1 MDTKL
6 QYPNLIQNAIK
17 IRFRIKLI
25 IFVSIKTLST
35 LKLTPMILFKD
46 ALIYD
51 GTGAEAFKGDILV
64 DNDRILKVS
73 EDIQPEEGWE
83 IVDLNG
89 LSVAPGFI
97 DAHSHNDWFAIKNEP
112 QKYFEPF
119 IRQGITSFVAGNC
132 GLSAVGFEAD
142 SQHVDKVG
150 GGLFSYRDTTGI
162 YPTVSEFFSAIDR
175 NTPCNIAVLAG
186 HCSARA
192 SVAGYENRPLTDAER
207 TKMLGIMEN
216 ALKEGACG
224 LSLGLMY
231 EPGIYAG
238 IDELKEV
245 ARLCE
250 KYDRPMTVHPR
261 ACSAVSMTYPLLG
274 RPHLLRALDELVEIA
289 SGTKMKLHYSHAI
302 FVGRRSFRC
311 KDELL
316 AILHGLK
323 DKGVDMG
330 FDIYSELL
338 GVSVITVV
346 LPAWYQALSPS
357 QKRHWFNKL
366 KLGILIKATIIL
378 LGFGW
383 DDIQIAYI
391 GPGYEKY
398 EGKSVSQIAKEM
410 GKSCLDAY
418 LDLCEMS
425 DFKGRVNMG
434 PYSTPEIVSELSKDE
449 NCLYMTD
456 AWVEDHGIQNPA
468 IYDCFPK
475 FLKFSLCGTGDTMPN
490 TIKKM
495 TGAVAERFSIKERGY
510 IKPGYFADLTVFDEQ
525 KLREGQPDQ
534 EKSFGIEKVYINGI
548 NVLDGDTL
556 DSEAIKHSG
565 RAMRS

>member
-1 MDTKL
+1 MKL
-6 QYPNLIQNAIK
+6 
-17 IRFRIKLI
+17 
-25 IFVSIKTLST
+25 
-35 LKLTPMILFKD
+35 LKG

-51 GTGAEAFKGDILV
+51 GTGSEPFRGDILIE
-64 DNDRILKVS
+64 NDKITKVEES
-73 EDIQPEEGWE
+73 INPEDGWE
-83 IVDLNG
+83 VIELDG
-89 LSVAPGFI
+89 LSVSSGFI
-97 DAHSHNDWFAIKNEP
+97 DAHSHNDWFAVKKEP

-119 IRQGITSFVAGNC
+119 IRQGITSFVTGNC
-132 GLSAVGFEAD
+132 GLSAVGFESD
-142 SQHVDKVG
+142 TQYVDKVG
-150 GGLFSYRDTTGI
+150 GGLFSFQNTTGV
-162 YPTVSEFFSAIDR
+162 YPSVSEFFTAIDG

-186 HCSARA
+186 HCTARA
-192 SVAGYENRPLTDAER
+192 SVAGYENRSLNDDER
-207 TKMLGIMEN
+207 KRMLDIMET

-289 SGTKMKLHYSHAI
+289 EGTRMKLHYSHAI
-302 FVGRRSFRC
+302 FVGRRTFRC
-311 KDELL
+311 KDELVS
-316 AILHGLK
+316 ILNNLQK
-323 DKGVDMG
+323 KGVDIG

-346 LPAWYQALSPS
+346 LPAWYQSLSRKE
-357 QKRHWFNKL
+357 KRHWFNKL
-366 KLGILIKATIIL
+366 KLGILIDASIAL

-398 EGKSVSQIAKEM
+398 EGKTVSQIAKEM

-418 LDLCEMS
+418 LDLCEIS

-434 PYSTPEIVSELSKDE
+434 PYSTPEIVSELSKDDR
-449 NCLYMTD
+449 CLYMTD
-456 AWVEDHGIQNPA
+456 AWVEDYGVQNPA

-475 FLKFSLCGTGDTMPN
+475 FLKFSLEGTGDTMPA
-490 TIKKM
+490 TIRKM
-495 TGAVAERFSIKERGY
+495 TGGVADRFSIKERGY
-510 IKPGYFADLTVFDEQ
+510 IKPGYYADITVFNEE
-525 KLREGQPDQ
+525 KLRNGQPDQ
-534 EKSFGIEKVYINGI
+534 EKSFGIEKVFINGVK
-548 NVLDGDTL
+548 VLDDEML
-556 DSEAIKHSG
+556 DAEAIKHSG

>member
-1 MDTKL
+1 MK
-6 QYPNLIQNAIK
+6 
-17 IRFRIKLI
+17 
-25 IFVSIKTLST
+25 
-35 LKLTPMILFKD
+35 LFKN

-51 GTGAEAFKGDILV
+51 GTGIEAFKGDILV
-64 DNDRILKVS
+64 ENDKIVQVK
-73 EDIQPEEGWE
+73 DGIQAEEGWE
-83 IVDLNG
+83 VIDLEG
-89 LSVAPGFI
+89 LSVSPGFI
-97 DAHSHNDWFAIKNEP
+97 DAHSHNDWFAIKNNP

-119 IRQGITSFVAGNC
+119 IRQGITSFVTGNC
-132 GLSAVGFEAD
+132 GLSAIGFESE
-142 SQHVDKVG
+142 SQHVDKIG
-150 GGLFSYRDTTGI
+150 GGLFSYADTTGK

-186 HCSARA
+186 HCTARS
-192 SVAGYENRPLTDAER
+192 SVAGYENRPLSESER
-207 TKMLGIMEN
+207 KKMLGIMEN

-238 IDELKEV
+238 IDELKDV
-245 ARLCE
+245 AKLCE

-289 SGTKMKLHYSHAI
+289 SGSKMKLHYSHAI

-316 AILHGLK
+316 DILHRLK
-323 DKGVDMG
+323 DNGVDMG

-346 LPAWYQALSPS
+346 LPAWYQALSPT

-366 KLGILIKATIIL
+366 KLSILIRATIIL

-391 GPGYEKY
+391 GPGYERY
-398 EGKSVSQIAKEM
+398 EGKSVAQIAKEM

-425 DFKGRVNMG
+425 DFKGRINMG
-434 PYSTPEIVSELSKDE
+434 PYSTPEIVSELSKDDS
-449 NCLYMTD
+449 CLYMTD
-456 AWVEDHGIQNPA
+456 AWVEDYGIQNPA
-468 IYDCFPK
+468 IYACFPK

-490 TIKKM
+490 TIRKM
-495 TGAVAERFSIKERGY
+495 TGAVAERFSIKDRGQ
-510 IKPGYFADLTVFDEQ
+510 IKPGFYADLTVFDEE
-525 KLREGQPDQ
+525 KLRNGQTDQ
-534 EKSFGIEKVYINGI
+534 QQSFGIEKVYVNGI
-548 NVLDGDTL
+548 KVLDGDIL
-556 DSEAIKHSG
+556 DADAIKHSG
-565 RAMRS
+565 MAMRA

>member
-1 MDTKL
+1 MCSETE
-6 QYPNLIQNAIK
+6 
-17 IRFRIKLI
+17 F
-25 IFVSIKTLST
+25 KTM
-35 LKLTPMILFKD
+35 KLFKN

-51 GTGAEAFKGDILV
+51 GTGSKAFKGDILV
-64 DNDRILKVS
+64 ENDRISKVENFIQA
-73 EDIQPEEGWE
+73 EDGWE
-83 IVDLNG
+83 VIDLDG
-89 LSVAPGFI
+89 LSISSGFI

-132 GLSAVGFEAD
+132 GLSAVGFEST

-150 GGLFSYRDTTGI
+150 GGLFSYTDTTGI
-162 YPTVSEFFSAIDR
+162 YPSVSEFFEAVDR
-175 NTPCNIAVLAG
+175 NSPCNIAVLAG
-186 HCSARA
+186 HCTARA
-192 SVAGYENRPLTDAER
+192 SVAGNENRPLTESER
-207 TKMLGIMEN
+207 KRMLDIMEN
-216 ALKEGACG
+216 AMKEGACG

-238 IDELKEV
+238 IDELKDV

-289 SGTKMKLHYSHAI
+289 SGTEMKLHYSHAI

-311 KDELL
+311 KDELM
-316 AILHGLK
+316 AILHELR
-323 DKGVDMG
+323 DKGIDIG

-346 LPAWYQALSPS
+346 LPAWYQALSPAK
-357 QKRHWFNKL
+357 KRHWFNKL
-366 KLGILIKATIIL
+366 KLSILIRATILL

-391 GPGYEKY
+391 GPGYGRY
-398 EGKSVSQIAKEM
+398 EGKSVAQIAGEM

-425 DFKGRVNMG
+425 DFKGRINMG

-449 NCLYMTD
+449 RCLYMTD
-456 AWVEDHGIQNPA
+456 AWVEDYGIQNPA

-475 FLKFSLCGTGDTMPN
+475 FLKFSLCGSGDTMPN
-490 TIKKM
+490 TIRKM
-495 TGAVAERFSIKERGY
+495 TGAVADRFSIKERGL
-510 IKPGYFADLTVFDEQ
+510 IKPEFYADLTIFDED
-525 KLREGQPDQ
+525 KLCNGKPGEQH
-534 EKSFGIEKVYINGI
+534 SFGIEKVYINGI
-548 NVLDGDTL
+548 KVLDGNTL
-556 DSEAIKHSG
+556 DTEAIKSSG
-565 RAMRS
+565 RAMRI

>member
-1 MDTKL
+1 MK
-6 QYPNLIQNAIK
+6 
-17 IRFRIKLI
+17 
-25 IFVSIKTLST
+25 
-35 LKLTPMILFKD
+35 LFKCG
-46 ALIYD
+46 LIYD
-51 GTGAEAFKGDILV
+51 GTGSAPFYGDILV
-64 DNDRILKVS
+64 ENDKILKVAES
-73 EDIQPEEGWE
+73 IQPEEGWE
-83 IVDLNG
+83 VIDLTG
-89 LSVAPGFI
+89 LSVSSGFI
-97 DAHSHNDWFAIKNEP
+97 DAHSHNDWFAIKKQP

-119 IRQGITSFVAGNC
+119 IRQGITSFITGNC
-132 GLSAVGFEAD
+132 GLSAVGFDAD
-142 SQHVDKVG
+142 TQHTDKVG
-150 GGLFSYRDTTGI
+150 GGLFSFQETTGA
-162 YPTVSEFFSAIDR
+162 YPSVSEFFSAIDR

-186 HCSARA
+186 HCTARA
-192 SVAGYENRPLTDAER
+192 SVSGYENRALTVQER
-207 TKMLGIMEN
+207 SQMLDIMEK
-216 ALKEGACG
+216 ALQEGACG

-231 EPGIYAG
+231 EPGIYAD
-238 IDELKEV
+238 IEELKDV

-289 SGTKMKLHYSHAI
+289 RGTNMKLHYSHAI

-311 KDELL
+311 KDELMK
-316 AILHGLK
+316 ILHDLK
-323 DKGVDMG
+323 AQGVDMG

-346 LPAWYQALSPS
+346 LPAWYQALTPA

-366 KLGILIKATIIL
+366 KLRILIDATIVL

-391 GPGYEKY
+391 GPGYEQY
-398 EGKSVSQIAKEM
+398 EGKSVAQIAKEM

-449 NCLYMTD
+449 SCLYMTD
-456 AWVEDHGIQNPA
+456 AWVEDHGVQNPA

-490 TIKKM
+490 TIRKM
-495 TGAVAERFSIKERGY
+495 TGAVADRFSIKHRGY
-510 IKPGYFADLTVFDEQ
+510 IKSGYFADLTVFDETR
-525 KLREGQPDQ
+525 LRYGKPDQ
-534 EKSFGIEKVYINGI
+534 ETAFGIEKVYINGI
-548 NVLDGDTL
+548 SVLDGTNLDT
-556 DSEAIKHSG
+556 EAIKHSG
-565 RAMRS
+565 RALRK

>member
-1 MDTKL
+1 
-6 QYPNLIQNAIK
+6 
-17 IRFRIKLI
+17 
-25 IFVSIKTLST
+25 
-35 LKLTPMILFKD
+35 MILFKN

-51 GTGAEAFKGDILV
+51 GTGAEPFKGDILI
-64 DNDRILKVS
+64 DNDRIVKVEEHIQE
-73 EDIQPEEGWE
+73 EDGWE
-83 IVDLNG
+83 VADLQG
-89 LSVAPGFI
+89 MSVSSGFI
-97 DAHSHNDWFAIKNEP
+97 DAHSHNDWFAIKKEP

-119 IRQGITSFVAGNC
+119 IRQGITSFVTGNC
-132 GLSAVGFEAD
+132 GLSAVGFEED
-142 SQHVDKVG
+142 TQNIDKIG
-150 GGLFSYRDTTGI
+150 GGLFSFKETTGA
-162 YPTVSEFFSAIDR
+162 YSSVSEFFSAIDG

-192 SVAGYENRPLTDAER
+192 SVAGYENRALTDEER
-207 TKMLGIMEN
+207 KRMLDIMEN
-216 ALKEGACG
+216 ALKDGACG

-238 IDELKEV
+238 IDELKGV

-311 KDELL
+311 KDELMS
-316 AILHGLK
+316 ILHDLR
-323 DKGVDMG
+323 DKGVDIG

-346 LPAWYQALSPS
+346 LPAWYQALSPT

-366 KLGILIKATIIL
+366 KLRILIDATIIL

-391 GPGYEKY
+391 GPGHEKY
-398 EGKSVSQIAKEM
+398 EGKSVAQIAKEM

-449 NCLYMTD
+449 RCLYMTD
-456 AWVEDHGIQNPA
+456 AWVEDHGVQNPA

-490 TIKKM
+490 TIRKM
-495 TGAVAERFSIKERGY
+495 TGAVADRFSIKGRGY
-510 IKPGYFADLTVFDEQ
+510 IKPGFYADLTVFNE
-525 KLREGQPDQ
+525 KALRDGQPDQ
-534 EKSFGIEKVYINGI
+534 GRPFGIEKVYINGI
-548 NVLDGDTL
+548 KVLDGGML
-556 DSEAIKHSG
+556 NAGAIKHSG
-565 RAMRS
+565 RAMKSIQ

>member
-1 MDTKL
+1 MK
-6 QYPNLIQNAIK
+6 
-17 IRFRIKLI
+17 
-25 IFVSIKTLST
+25 
-35 LKLTPMILFKD
+35 LFKD

-51 GTGAEAFKGDILV
+51 GTGTEAFKGDILV
-64 DNDRILKVS
+64 ENDKIVQVAES
-73 EDIQPEEGWE
+73 ITPEEGWE
-83 IVDLNG
+83 IVDLKG

-112 QKYFEPF
+112 YKYFEPF
-119 IRQGITSFVAGNC
+119 IRQGITSFIAGNC

-150 GGLFSYRDTTGI
+150 GGLFGYSNTTGI
-162 YPTVSEFFSAIDR
+162 YPSVSEFFKAIDG

-192 SVAGYENRPLTDAER
+192 SVAGYENRALTDAER
-207 TKMLGIMEN
+207 TRMLGIMEN

-302 FVGRRSFRC
+302 FVGRRTFRC
-311 KDELL
+311 KDELMQ
-316 AILHGLK
+316 ILHSLK
-323 DKGVDMG
+323 DKGVDIG
-330 FDIYSELL
+330 FDLYSELL

-346 LPAWYQALSPS
+346 LPAWYQSLSPTE
-357 QKRHWFNKL
+357 KRHWFNKL
-366 KLGILIKATIIL
+366 KLGILIKASIIL

-398 EGKSVSQIAKEM
+398 EGKSVAQIAKEM

-434 PYSTPEIVSELSKDE
+434 PYSTPEIVSELSKEDM
-449 NCLYMTD
+449 CLYMTD

-475 FLKFSLCGTGDTMPN
+475 FLKFSLCCTGDTMPN
-490 TIKKM
+490 TIRKM

-510 IKPGYFADLTVFDEQ
+510 IKPGYYADITVFDEQ

>member
-1 MDTKL
+1 MK
-6 QYPNLIQNAIK
+6 
-17 IRFRIKLI
+17 
-25 IFVSIKTLST
+25 
-35 LKLTPMILFKD
+35 LFKN

-51 GTGAEAFKGDILV
+51 GTGSAPFNGDILV
-64 DNDRILKVS
+64 DNDKIVNVDK
-73 EDIQPEEGWE
+73 DIQTEEGWE
-83 IVDLNG
+83 VIDLKG
-89 LSVAPGFI
+89 LSVSSGFI
-97 DAHSHNDWFAIKNEP
+97 DAHSHNDWFAVKKAP

-119 IRQGITSFVAGNC
+119 IRQGITSFITGNC
-132 GLSAVGFEAD
+132 GLSAVGFD
-142 SQHVDKVG
+142 SDSPYADKVG
-150 GGLFSYRDTTGI
+150 GGLFSFQDTTGV
-162 YPTVSEFFSAIDR
+162 YPTVSEFFDAIDG

-192 SVAGYENRPLTDAER
+192 SVAGYANRPLTE
-207 TKMLGIMEN
+207 KEQKQMLDIMEK

-231 EPGIYAG
+231 EPGIYAD
-238 IDELKEV
+238 INELKAV

-250 KYDRPMTVHPR
+250 KYGRPMTVHPR

-289 SGTKMKLHYSHAI
+289 EGTKLKLHYSHAI

-311 KDELL
+311 KDELME
-316 AILHGLK
+316 ILHDLK
-323 DKGVDMG
+323 KRGVDMG

-346 LPAWYQALSPS
+346 LPAWYQALTPK

-366 KLGILIKATIIL
+366 KLNVLIAATIVL

-391 GPGYEKY
+391 GPGYEQY
-398 EGKSVSQIAKEM
+398 EGKSVAQIAKEM

-449 NCLYMTD
+449 SCLYMTD
-456 AWVEDHGIQNPA
+456 AWVEDHGVQNPA

-475 FLKFSLCGTGDTMPN
+475 FLKYSLCGTGDTMPN
-490 TIKKM
+490 TIRKM
-495 TGAVAERFSIKERGY
+495 TGAVADRFSIKERGY
-510 IKPGYFADLTVFDEQ
+510 IKPGYYADITVFDESR
-525 KLREGQPDQ
+525 LRDGMPDQ
-534 EKSFGIEKVYINGI
+534 DASFGIEQVYINGI
-548 NVLDGDTL
+548 KVLDGNAINA
-556 DSEAIKHSG
+556 EAIKHSG
-565 RAMRS
+565 KAMKN

>member
-1 MDTKL
+1 MK
-6 QYPNLIQNAIK
+6 
-17 IRFRIKLI
+17 
-25 IFVSIKTLST
+25 
-35 LKLTPMILFKD
+35 LFKN

-51 GTGAEAFKGDILV
+51 GTGSAPFNGDILV
-64 DNDRILKVS
+64 DNDKIVNVDK
-73 EDIQPEEGWE
+73 DIQTEEGWE
-83 IVDLNG
+83 VIDLKG
-89 LSVAPGFI
+89 LSVSSGFI
-97 DAHSHNDWFAIKNEP
+97 DAHSHNDWFAVKKAP

-119 IRQGITSFVAGNC
+119 IRQGITSFITGNC
-132 GLSAVGFEAD
+132 GLSAVGFD
-142 SQHVDKVG
+142 SDSPYADKVG
-150 GGLFSYRDTTGI
+150 GGLFSFQDTTGV
-162 YPTVSEFFSAIDR
+162 YPTVSEFFDAIDG

-192 SVAGYENRPLTDAER
+192 SVAGYANRPLTE
-207 TKMLGIMEN
+207 KEQKQMLDIMEK

-231 EPGIYAG
+231 EPGIYAD
-238 IDELKEV
+238 INELKAV

-250 KYDRPMTVHPR
+250 KYGRPMTVHPR

-289 SGTKMKLHYSHAI
+289 EGTKLKLHYSHAI

-311 KDELL
+311 KDELME
-316 AILHGLK
+316 ILHDLK
-323 DKGVDMG
+323 KRGVDMG

-346 LPAWYQALSPS
+346 LPAWYQALTPK

-366 KLGILIKATIIL
+366 KLNVLIAATIVL

-391 GPGYEKY
+391 GPGYEQY
-398 EGKSVSQIAKEM
+398 EGKSVAQIAKEM

-449 NCLYMTD
+449 SCLYMTD
-456 AWVEDHGIQNPA
+456 AWVEDHGVQNPA

-475 FLKFSLCGTGDTMPN
+475 FLKYSLCGTGDTMPN
-490 TIKKM
+490 TIRKM
-495 TGAVAERFSIKERGY
+495 TGAVADRFSIKERGY
-510 IKPGYFADLTVFDEQ
+510 IKPGYYADITVFDESR
-525 KLREGQPDQ
+525 LRDGMPDQ
-534 EKSFGIEKVYINGI
+534 DASFGIEQVYINGI
-548 NVLDGDTL
+548 KVLEGNTINA
-556 DSEAIKHSG
+556 EAIKHSG
-565 RAMRS
+565 KAMKN

>member
-1 MDTKL
+1 MHWL
-6 QYPNLIQNAIK
+6 LVFMI
-17 IRFRIKLI
+17 LI
-25 IFVSIKTLST
+25 IIFAIPSKTT
-35 LKLTPMILFKD
+35 QKPEPMKLFKN

-51 GTGAEAFKGDILV
+51 GTGIEAFKGDILIE
-64 DNDRILKVS
+64 NDRIVQVK
-73 EDIQPEEGWE
+73 DGIQAEEGWE
-83 IVDLNG
+83 VIDLEG
-89 LSVAPGFI
+89 LSVSPGFI
-97 DAHSHNDWFAIKNEP
+97 DAHSHNDWFAIKNNP

-119 IRQGITSFVAGNC
+119 IRQGITSFVTGNC
-132 GLSAVGFEAD
+132 GLSAIGFESE
-142 SQHVDKVG
+142 SQHVDKIG
-150 GGLFSYRDTTGI
+150 GGLFSYADTTGK

-186 HCSARA
+186 HCTARA
-192 SVAGYENRPLTDAER
+192 SVAGYENRPLSESER
-207 TKMLGIMEN
+207 KKMLGIMEN

-238 IDELKEV
+238 IDELKDV
-245 ARLCE
+245 AKLCE

-289 SGTKMKLHYSHAI
+289 SGSKMKLHYSHAI

-316 AILHGLK
+316 DILHRLK
-323 DKGVDMG
+323 DNGVDMG

-346 LPAWYQALSPS
+346 LPAWYQALSPT

-366 KLGILIKATIIL
+366 KLSILIRATIIL

-391 GPGYEKY
+391 GPGYERY
-398 EGKSVSQIAKEM
+398 EGKSVAQIAKEM

-425 DFKGRVNMG
+425 DFKGRINMG
-434 PYSTPEIVSELSKDE
+434 PYSTPEIVSELSKDDS
-449 NCLYMTD
+449 CLYMTD
-456 AWVEDHGIQNPA
+456 AWVEDYGIQNPA
-468 IYDCFPK
+468 IYACFPK

-490 TIKKM
+490 TIRKM
-495 TGAVAERFSIKERGY
+495 TGAVAERFSIKDRGQ
-510 IKPGYFADLTVFDEQ
+510 IKPGFYADLTVFDEE
-525 KLREGQPDQ
+525 KLRNGQTDQ
-534 EKSFGIEKVYINGI
+534 QQSFGIEKVYVNGI
-548 NVLDGDTL
+548 KVLDGDIL
-556 DSEAIKHSG
+556 DADAIKHSG
-565 RAMRS
+565 MAMRA

>member
-1 MDTKL
+1 MK
-6 QYPNLIQNAIK
+6 
-17 IRFRIKLI
+17 
-25 IFVSIKTLST
+25 
-35 LKLTPMILFKD
+35 LFKSG
-46 ALIYD
+46 LIYD
-51 GTGAEAFKGDILV
+51 GTGSAPFYGDILV
-64 DNDRILKVS
+64 ENDKILKVAES
-73 EDIQPEEGWE
+73 IQPEDGWE
-83 IVDLNG
+83 VIDLTG
-89 LSVAPGFI
+89 LSVSSGFI
-97 DAHSHNDWFAIKNEP
+97 DAHSHNDWFAIKKQP

-119 IRQGITSFVAGNC
+119 IRQGITSFITGNC
-132 GLSAVGFEAD
+132 GLSAVGFDAD
-142 SQHVDKVG
+142 TQHTDKVG
-150 GGLFSYRDTTGI
+150 GGLFSFQETTGA
-162 YPTVSEFFSAIDR
+162 YPSVSEFFSAIDS

-186 HCSARA
+186 HCTARA
-192 SVAGYENRPLTDAER
+192 SVSGYENRALTVQER
-207 TKMLGIMEN
+207 SQMLDIMEK
-216 ALKEGACG
+216 ALQEGACG

-231 EPGIYAG
+231 EPGIYAD
-238 IDELKEV
+238 IEELKEV

-289 SGTKMKLHYSHAI
+289 RGTNMKLHYSHAI

-311 KDELL
+311 KDELMK
-316 AILHGLK
+316 ILHDLK
-323 DKGVDMG
+323 AQGVDMG

-346 LPAWYQALSPS
+346 LPAWYQALTPA

-366 KLGILIKATIIL
+366 KLRILIDATIVL

-391 GPGYEKY
+391 GPGYEQY
-398 EGKSVSQIAKEM
+398 EGRSVAQIAKEM

-449 NCLYMTD
+449 SCLYMTD
-456 AWVEDHGIQNPA
+456 AWVEDHGVQNPA

-490 TIKKM
+490 TIRKM
-495 TGAVAERFSIKERGY
+495 TGAVADRFSIKQRGY
-510 IKPGYFADLTVFDEQ
+510 IKPGYFADLTVFDETR
-525 KLREGQPDQ
+525 LRDGKPDQ
-534 EKSFGIEKVYINGI
+534 ECAFGIEKVYINGI
-548 NVLDGDTL
+548 SVLDGTSLDT
-556 DSEAIKHSG
+556 EAIKHSG
-565 RAMRS
+565 RALRK

>member
-1 MDTKL
+1 MK
-6 QYPNLIQNAIK
+6 
-17 IRFRIKLI
+17 
-25 IFVSIKTLST
+25 
-35 LKLTPMILFKD
+35 LFKSG
-46 ALIYD
+46 LIYD
-51 GTGAEAFKGDILV
+51 GTGSAPLYGDILV
-64 DNDRILKVS
+64 ENDKILKVEES
-73 EDIQPEEGWE
+73 IQPEDGWE
-83 IVDLNG
+83 VIDLTG
-89 LSVAPGFI
+89 LSVSSGFI
-97 DAHSHNDWFAIKNEP
+97 DAHSHNDWFAIKKQP

-119 IRQGITSFVAGNC
+119 IRQGITSFITGNC
-132 GLSAVGFEAD
+132 GLSAVGFDAD
-142 SQHVDKVG
+142 TQHTDKVG
-150 GGLFSYRDTTGI
+150 GGLFSFQETTGA
-162 YPTVSEFFSAIDR
+162 YPSVSEFFSAIDS

-186 HCSARA
+186 HCTARA
-192 SVAGYENRPLTDAER
+192 SVSGYENRALTVQER
-207 TKMLGIMEN
+207 SQMLDIMEK
-216 ALKEGACG
+216 ALQEGACG

-231 EPGIYAG
+231 EPGIYAD
-238 IDELKEV
+238 IEELKEV

-261 ACSAVSMTYPLLG
+261 ACSAVSMSYPLLG

-289 SGTKMKLHYSHAI
+289 RGTNMKLHYSHAI

-311 KDELL
+311 KDELMK
-316 AILHGLK
+316 ILHDLK
-323 DKGVDMG
+323 TQGVDMG

-346 LPAWYQALSPS
+346 LPAWYQALTPA

-366 KLGILIKATIIL
+366 KLRILIDATIVL

-391 GPGYEKY
+391 GPGYEQY
-398 EGKSVSQIAKEM
+398 EGKSVAQIAKEM

-449 NCLYMTD
+449 SCLYMTD
-456 AWVEDHGIQNPA
+456 AWVEDHGVQNPA

-490 TIKKM
+490 TIRKM
-495 TGAVAERFSIKERGY
+495 TGAVADRFSIKHRGY
-510 IKPGYFADLTVFDEQ
+510 IKPGYFADLTVFDETR
-525 KLREGQPDQ
+525 LRDGKPDQ
-534 EKSFGIEKVYINGI
+534 ECAFGIEKVYINGI
-548 NVLDGDTL
+548 SVLDGTSLDT
-556 DSEAIKHSG
+556 EAIKHSG
-565 RAMRS
+565 RALRQ

>member
-1 MDTKL
+1 MK
-6 QYPNLIQNAIK
+6 
-17 IRFRIKLI
+17 
-25 IFVSIKTLST
+25 
-35 LKLTPMILFKD
+35 LFKD
-46 ALIYD
+46 AKIYD
-51 GTGAEAFKGDILV
+51 GTGSEPFKGDILV
-64 DNDRILKVS
+64 DKDRIVKVEPS
-73 EDIQPEEGWE
+73 IKAEDGWE
-83 IVDLNG
+83 IIDLDG
-89 LSVAPGFI
+89 LSISSGFI
-97 DAHSHNDWFAIKNEP
+97 DAHSHNDWFAIKQEP

-119 IRQGITSFVAGNC
+119 IRQGITSFVTGNC
-132 GLSAVGFEAD
+132 GLSAVGFEPKT
-142 SQHVDKVG
+142 QYVDKVG
-150 GGLFSYRDTTGI
+150 GGLFSFKETTGI
-162 YPTVSEFFSAIDR
+162 YPSVSEFFSAIDG
-175 NTPCNIAVLAG
+175 NNPCNIAVLAG
-186 HCSARA
+186 HCTSRA
-192 SVAGYENRPLTDAER
+192 SVAGYENRPLTEDESKR
-207 TKMLGIMEN
+207 MLETMET

-238 IDELKEV
+238 IEELKDV

-311 KDELL
+311 KDELMS
-316 AILHGLK
+316 ILHALR
-323 DKGVDMG
+323 DKGVDIG

-346 LPAWYQALSPS
+346 LPAWYQALSPA

-366 KLGILIKATIIL
+366 KLNVLIAATIVL

-398 EGKSVSQIAKEM
+398 EGKSVAQIAKEM

-449 NCLYMTD
+449 RCLYMTD
-456 AWVEDHGIQNPA
+456 AWVEDHGVQNPA

-475 FLKFSLCGTGDTMPN
+475 FLKFSLCGIGDSMPN
-490 TIKKM
+490 TIRKM
-495 TGAVAERFSIKERGY
+495 TGAVADRFSIKERGY
-510 IKPGYFADLTVFDEQ
+510 IKPGYYADLTVFNETE
-525 KLREGQPDQ
+525 LREGEPYQ
-534 EKSFGIEKVYINGI
+534 ERSFGINRVYINGI
-548 NVLDGDTL
+548 QVLNDDVLDA
-556 DSEAIKHSG
+556 EAIKHSG

>member
-1 MDTKL
+1 MK
-6 QYPNLIQNAIK
+6 
-17 IRFRIKLI
+17 
-25 IFVSIKTLST
+25 
-35 LKLTPMILFKD
+35 LFKSG
-46 ALIYD
+46 LIYD
-51 GTGAEAFKGDILV
+51 GTGSEPFKGDILV
-64 DNDRILKVS
+64 ENDKIVKVANHI
-73 EDIQPEEGWE
+73 EPEEGWE
-83 IVDLNG
+83 VINIEG
-89 LSVAPGFI
+89 LSISSGFI
-97 DAHSHNDWFAIKNEP
+97 DAHSHNDWYAIKNEP

-119 IRQGITSFVAGNC
+119 IRQGITSFIAGNC
-132 GLSAVGFEAD
+132 GLSAVGFEP
-142 SQHVDKVG
+142 QTKYVDKIG
-150 GGLFSYRDTTGI
+150 GGLFSFNDTTGV
-162 YPTVSEFFSAIDR
+162 YPSVSEFFSAIDG

-192 SVAGYENRPLTDAER
+192 SVSGYENRLLNDDER
-207 TKMLGIMEN
+207 RRMLDIMEN

-238 IDELKEV
+238 IEELKDV

-289 SGTKMKLHYSHAI
+289 ENSRMKLHYSHAI

-311 KDELL
+311 KDELMK
-316 AILHGLK
+316 ILHDLR
-323 DKGVDMG
+323 DKGVNIG

-366 KLGILIKATIIL
+366 KLNILIDATIVL

-383 DDIQIAYI
+383 NDIQIAYI
-391 GPGYEKY
+391 GEGYEQY
-398 EGKSVSQIAKEM
+398 EGKTVAQIAKEM

-425 DFKGRVNMG
+425 NFKGRINMG

-449 NCLYMTD
+449 RCLYMTD
-456 AWVEDHGIQNPA
+456 AWVEDHGVQNPA

-490 TIKKM
+490 TIRKM
-495 TGAVAERFSIKERGY
+495 TGAVADRFSIKDRGY
-510 IKPGYFADLTVFDEQ
+510 VKPGCYADFTIFDEA
-525 KLREGQPDQ
+525 KLRNGIADQ
-534 EKSFGIEKVYINGI
+534 ELPFGIEKVYINGN
-548 NVLDGDTL
+548 NVLDGDIL
-556 DSEAIKHSG
+556 DTEAIKHSG
-565 RAMRS
+565 RAMKS

>member
-1 MDTKL
+1 MK
-6 QYPNLIQNAIK
+6 
-17 IRFRIKLI
+17 
-25 IFVSIKTLST
+25 
-35 LKLTPMILFKD
+35 LFKN

-51 GTGAEAFKGDILV
+51 GTGIEAFKGDILV
-64 DNDRILKVS
+64 ENDKI
-73 EDIQPEEGWE
+73 IQVKDGIQAEEGWE
-83 IVDLNG
+83 VIDLEG
-89 LSVAPGFI
+89 LSVSPGFI
-97 DAHSHNDWFAIKNEP
+97 DAHSHNDWFAIKNKP
-112 QKYFEPF
+112 GKYFEPF
-119 IRQGITSFVAGNC
+119 IRQGITSFVTGNC
-132 GLSAVGFEAD
+132 GLSAIGFESE
-142 SQHVDKVG
+142 SQHVDKIG
-150 GGLFSYRDTTGI
+150 GGLFSYADTTGK

-186 HCSARA
+186 HCTARA
-192 SVAGYENRPLTDAER
+192 SVAGYENRPLSESER
-207 TKMLGIMEN
+207 KKMLGIMEN

-238 IDELKEV
+238 IDELKDV
-245 ARLCE
+245 AKLCE

-289 SGTKMKLHYSHAI
+289 SGSRMKLHYSHAI

-316 AILHGLK
+316 DILHRLK
-323 DKGVDMG
+323 DNGVDMG

-346 LPAWYQALSPS
+346 LPAWYQALSPT

-366 KLGILIKATIIL
+366 KLSILIRATIIL

-391 GPGYEKY
+391 GPGYERY
-398 EGKSVSQIAKEM
+398 EGKSVAQIAKEM

-425 DFKGRVNMG
+425 DFKGRINMG
-434 PYSTPEIVSELSKDE
+434 PYSTPEIVSELSKDDS
-449 NCLYMTD
+449 CLYMTD
-456 AWVEDHGIQNPA
+456 AWVEDYGIQNPA
-468 IYDCFPK
+468 IYACFPK

-490 TIKKM
+490 TIRKM
-495 TGAVAERFSIKERGY
+495 TGAVAERFSIKDRGQ
-510 IKPGYFADLTVFDEQ
+510 IKPGFYADLTVFDEE
-525 KLREGQPDQ
+525 KLRNGRTDQ
-534 EKSFGIEKVYINGI
+534 QQSFGIEKVYVNGI
-548 NVLDGDTL
+548 KVLDGDIL
-556 DSEAIKHSG
+556 DAEAIKHSG
-565 RAMRS
+565 MAMRA

>member
-1 MDTKL
+1 MYLYT
-6 QYPNLIQNAIK
+6 
-17 IRFRIKLI
+17 
-25 IFVSIKTLST
+25 VT
-35 LKLTPMILFKD
+35 LKPMKLFKD
-46 ALIYD
+46 GWIYD
-51 GTGAEAFKGDILV
+51 GTGAEAFRGDILV
-64 DNDRILKVS
+64 DNDRIVKVS
-73 EDIQPEEGWE
+73 DDIHPEEDWE
-83 IVDLNG
+83 VVNLNG
-89 LSVAPGFI
+89 LSVAPGFM
-97 DAHSHNDWFAIKNEP
+97 DAHSHNDWYAIKNEP

-150 GGLFSYRDTTGI
+150 GGLFSYTDTTGV
-162 YPTVSEFFSAIDR
+162 YPTVSEFFEAIDG

-216 ALKEGACG
+216 ALREGACG

-261 ACSAVSMTYPLLG
+261 ACSAVSMTYPLFG

-323 DKGVDMG
+323 DKGVDIG
-330 FDIYSELL
+330 FDIYNELL

-346 LPAWYQALSPS
+346 LPAWYQALSS
-357 QKRHWFNKL
+357 KQKRHWFNKL

-398 EGKSVSQIAKEM
+398 EGKSVAQIAKEM

-418 LDLCEMS
+418 LDLCEIS

-434 PYSTPEIVSELSKDE
+434 PYSTPEIVSELSKDDS
-449 NCLYMTD
+449 CLYMTD

-475 FLKFSLCGTGDTMPN
+475 FLKFSLCGTGDSMPN
-490 TIKKM
+490 TIRKM
-495 TGAVAERFSIKERGY
+495 TGAVADRFSIKERGL
-510 IKPGYFADLTVFDEQ
+510 IKPGYFADLTVFDET

-548 NVLDGDTL
+548 KVLDGDVL
-556 DSEAIKHSG
+556 DPEAIKHSG

>member
-1 MDTKL
+1 MK
-6 QYPNLIQNAIK
+6 
-17 IRFRIKLI
+17 
-25 IFVSIKTLST
+25 
-35 LKLTPMILFKD
+35 LFKN

-51 GTGAEAFKGDILV
+51 GTGIEAFKGDILV
-64 DNDRILKVS
+64 ENDKI
-73 EDIQPEEGWE
+73 IQVKDGIQDEEGWE
-83 IVDLNG
+83 VIDLEG
-89 LSVAPGFI
+89 LSVSPGFI
-97 DAHSHNDWFAIKNEP
+97 DAHSHNDWFAIKNNP

-119 IRQGITSFVAGNC
+119 IRQGITSFVTGNC
-132 GLSAVGFEAD
+132 GLSAIGFESE
-142 SQHVDKVG
+142 SQHVDKIG
-150 GGLFSYRDTTGI
+150 GGLFSYADTTGK

-186 HCSARA
+186 HCTARA
-192 SVAGYENRPLTDAER
+192 SVAGYENRPLSETER
-207 TKMLGIMEN
+207 KKMLGIMEN

-238 IDELKEV
+238 IDELKDV
-245 ARLCE
+245 AKLCE

-289 SGTKMKLHYSHAI
+289 SGSRMKLHYSHAI

-316 AILHGLK
+316 DILHRLK
-323 DKGVDMG
+323 DNGVDMG

-346 LPAWYQALSPS
+346 LPAWYQALSPT

-366 KLGILIKATIIL
+366 KLSILIRATIIL

-391 GPGYEKY
+391 GPGYERY
-398 EGKSVSQIAKEM
+398 EGKSVAQIAKEM

-425 DFKGRVNMG
+425 DFKGRINMG
-434 PYSTPEIVSELSKDE
+434 PYSTPEIVSELSKDDS
-449 NCLYMTD
+449 CLYMTD
-456 AWVEDHGIQNPA
+456 AWVEDYGIQNPA
-468 IYDCFPK
+468 IYACFPK

-490 TIKKM
+490 TIRKM
-495 TGAVAERFSIKERGY
+495 TGAVAERFSIKDRGQ
-510 IKPGYFADLTVFDEQ
+510 IKPGFYADLTVFDEE
-525 KLREGQPDQ
+525 KLRNGQTDQ
-534 EKSFGIEKVYINGI
+534 QQSFGIEKVYVNGI
-548 NVLDGDTL
+548 KVLDGDIL
-556 DSEAIKHSG
+556 DAEAIKHSG
-565 RAMRS
+565 MAMRA

>member
-1 MDTKL
+1 MCSETEL
-6 QYPNLIQNAIK
+6 
-17 IRFRIKLI
+17 
-25 IFVSIKTLST
+25 KTM
-35 LKLTPMILFKD
+35 KLFKN

-51 GTGAEAFKGDILV
+51 GTGSEAFKGDILV
-64 DNDRILKVS
+64 ENDRISKVENFIQA
-73 EDIQPEEGWE
+73 EDGWE
-83 IVDLNG
+83 VIDLDG
-89 LSVAPGFI
+89 LSISSGFI

-132 GLSAVGFEAD
+132 GLSAVGFEST
-142 SQHVDKVG
+142 SQHIDKVG
-150 GGLFSYRDTTGI
+150 GGLFSYTDTTGI
-162 YPTVSEFFSAIDR
+162 YPSVSEFFEAVDR
-175 NTPCNIAVLAG
+175 NSPCNIAVLAG
-186 HCSARA
+186 HCTARA
-192 SVAGYENRPLTDAER
+192 SVAGNENRPLTESER
-207 TKMLGIMEN
+207 KRMLDIMEN
-216 ALKEGACG
+216 AMKEGACG

-238 IDELKEV
+238 IDELKDV

-289 SGTKMKLHYSHAI
+289 SGTEMKLHYSHAI

-311 KDELL
+311 KDELM
-316 AILHGLK
+316 AILHELR
-323 DKGVDMG
+323 DKGVDIG

-346 LPAWYQALSPS
+346 LPAWYQALSPAK
-357 QKRHWFNKL
+357 KRHWFNKL
-366 KLGILIKATIIL
+366 KLSILIRATILL

-391 GPGYEKY
+391 GPGHERY
-398 EGKSVSQIAKEM
+398 EGKSVAQIAGEM

-425 DFKGRVNMG
+425 DFKGRINMG

-449 NCLYMTD
+449 RCLYMTD
-456 AWVEDHGIQNPA
+456 AWVEDYGIQNPA

-475 FLKFSLCGTGDTMPN
+475 FLKFSLCGSGDTMPN
-490 TIKKM
+490 TIRKM
-495 TGAVAERFSIKERGY
+495 TGAVADRFSIKERGL
-510 IKPGYFADLTVFDEQ
+510 IKPGFYADLTIFDED
-525 KLREGQPDQ
+525 KLRNGKPGEQH
-534 EKSFGIEKVYINGI
+534 SFGIEKVYINGI
-548 NVLDGDTL
+548 KVLDGNTL
-556 DSEAIKHSG
+556 DTEAIKSSG
-565 RAMRS
+565 RSMRI

>member
-1 MDTKL
+1 ML
-6 QYPNLIQNAIK
+6 L
-17 IRFRIKLI
+17 
-25 IFVSIKTLST
+25 
-35 LKLTPMILFKD
+35 LKNG
-46 ALIYD
+46 LIYD
-51 GTGAEAFKGDILV
+51 GTGSDAFVADVLV
-64 DNDRILKVS
+64 DGDRIVRVENGIEP
-73 EDIQPEEGWE
+73 EDGWE
-83 IVDLNG
+83 VVDLKG
-89 LSVAPGFI
+89 MSVSPGFI
-97 DAHSHNDWFAIKNEP
+97 DAHSHNDWFAIKKAP

-119 IRQGITSFVAGNC
+119 IRQGITSFVTGNC

-142 SQHVDKVG
+142 SPFVDKVG
-150 GGLFSYRDTTGI
+150 AGLFGYSDTTGV
-162 YPTVSEFFSAIDR
+162 YPSVSEFFDAIDG
-175 NTPCNIAVLAG
+175 NVPCNIAVLAG
-186 HCSARA
+186 HCSART
-192 SVAGYENRPLTDAER
+192 SVAGYENRTLSQPEMKR
-207 TKMLGIMEN
+207 MLDIMEK
-216 ALKEGACG
+216 ALSEGACG

-289 SGTKMKLHYSHAI
+289 KGTRMKLQYSHAI
-302 FVGRRSFRC
+302 FVGRNSFRC
-311 KDELL
+311 KKELL
-316 AILHGLK
+316 EIIHGMRK
-323 DKGVDMG
+323 EGVDAG
-330 FDIYSELL
+330 YDIYSELL

-346 LPAWYQALSPS
+346 LPAWYQALTPE

-366 KLGILIKATIIL
+366 KLNVLIAATIVL

-391 GPGYEKY
+391 GPEYEQY
-398 EGKSVSQIAKEM
+398 EGKSVAQIAKEM

-434 PYSTPEIVSELSKDE
+434 PYSTPEIVSELSKDDI
-449 NCLYMTD
+449 CLYMTD
-456 AWVEDHGIQNPA
+456 AWVEDHGVQNPA

-475 FLKFSLCGTGDTMPN
+475 FLKFSLCGTGSTMPD
-490 TIKKM
+490 TIRKM
-495 TGAVAERFSIKERGY
+495 TGGVADRFSLKDRGY
-510 IKPGYFADLTVFDEQ
+510 LKPGYFADITVFDES
-525 KLREGQPDQ
+525 KLRDGIPDR
-534 EKSFGIEKVYINGI
+534 ESSFGIEKVYVNGI
-548 NVLDGDTL
+548 KVLDGESL
-556 DSEAIKHSG
+556 DVAAIKHSG

>member
-1 MDTKL
+1 MKL
-6 QYPNLIQNAIK
+6 
-17 IRFRIKLI
+17 
-25 IFVSIKTLST
+25 
-35 LKLTPMILFKD
+35 LKG

-51 GTGAEAFKGDILV
+51 GTGSEPFRGDILIE
-64 DNDRILKVS
+64 NDKITKVEES
-73 EDIQPEEGWE
+73 INPEDGWE
-83 IVDLNG
+83 VIELDG
-89 LSVAPGFI
+89 LSVSSGFI
-97 DAHSHNDWFAIKNEP
+97 DAHSHNDWFAVKKET

-119 IRQGITSFVAGNC
+119 IRQGITSFVTGNC
-132 GLSAVGFEAD
+132 GLSAVGFESD
-142 SQHVDKVG
+142 TQYVDKVG
-150 GGLFSYRDTTGI
+150 GGLFSFQNTTGV
-162 YPTVSEFFSAIDR
+162 YPSVSEFFTAIDG

-186 HCSARA
+186 HCTARA
-192 SVAGYENRPLTDAER
+192 SVAGYENRSLNDDER
-207 TKMLGIMEN
+207 KRMLDIMET

-289 SGTKMKLHYSHAI
+289 EGTRMKLHYSHAI

-311 KDELL
+311 KDELVS
-316 AILHGLK
+316 ILNNLQK
-323 DKGVDMG
+323 KGVDIG

-346 LPAWYQALSPS
+346 LPAWYQSLSRKE
-357 QKRHWFNKL
+357 KRHWFNKL
-366 KLGILIKATIIL
+366 KLGILIDASIAL

-398 EGKSVSQIAKEM
+398 EGKTVSQIAKEM

-418 LDLCEMS
+418 LDLCEIS

-434 PYSTPEIVSELSKDE
+434 PYSTPEIVSELSKDDR
-449 NCLYMTD
+449 CLYMTD
-456 AWVEDHGIQNPA
+456 AWVEDYGVQNPA

-475 FLKFSLCGTGDTMPN
+475 FLKFSLEGTGDTMPA
-490 TIKKM
+490 TIRKM
-495 TGAVAERFSIKERGY
+495 TGGVADRFSIKERGY
-510 IKPGYFADLTVFDEQ
+510 VKPGYYADITVFNEE
-525 KLREGQPDQ
+525 KLRNGQPDQ
-534 EKSFGIEKVYINGI
+534 EKSFGIEKVYINGV
-548 NVLDGDTL
+548 NVLDDEIL
-556 DSEAIKHSG
+556 DAEAIKHSG
-565 RAMRS
+565 KAMRS

>member
-1 MDTKL
+1 MK
-6 QYPNLIQNAIK
+6 
-17 IRFRIKLI
+17 
-25 IFVSIKTLST
+25 
-35 LKLTPMILFKD
+35 LFKD
-46 ALIYD
+46 GLIYD

-64 DNDRILKVS
+64 ENDKIVQVAES
-73 EDIQPEEGWE
+73 ITTEEGWE
-83 IVDLNG
+83 IVDLKG

-119 IRQGITSFVAGNC
+119 IRQGITSFIAGNC

-150 GGLFSYRDTTGI
+150 GGLFSYTNTTGI
-162 YPTVSEFFSAIDR
+162 YPSVSEFFKAIDG

-192 SVAGYENRPLTDAER
+192 SVAGYENRALTDAER
-207 TKMLGIMEN
+207 TRMLGIMEN
-216 ALKEGACG
+216 ALKDGACG

-316 AILHGLK
+316 QILHGLK
-323 DKGVDMG
+323 DKGVDIG

-346 LPAWYQALSPS
+346 LPAWYQALSPA

-366 KLGILIKATIIL
+366 KLSVLIKATIIL

-398 EGKSVSQIAKEM
+398 EGKSVAHIAKEM

-434 PYSTPEIVSELSKDE
+434 PYSTSEIVSELSKEDM
-449 NCLYMTD
+449 CLYMTD

-475 FLKFSLCGTGDTMPN
+475 FLKFSLCGTGDSMPN
-490 TIKKM
+490 TIRKM

-510 IKPGYFADLTVFDEQ
+510 IKPGYYADLTVFDEQ

-556 DSEAIKHSG
+556 DSEAIMHSG

>member
-1 MDTKL
+1 MK
-6 QYPNLIQNAIK
+6 
-17 IRFRIKLI
+17 
-25 IFVSIKTLST
+25 
-35 LKLTPMILFKD
+35 LFKRG
-46 ALIYD
+46 LIYD
-51 GTGAEAFKGDILV
+51 GTGTEPFKGDILI
-64 DNDRILKVS
+64 DKDRIIKV
-73 EDIQPEEGWE
+73 DDNIQPEEGYE
-83 IVDLNG
+83 VIDIDG
-89 LSVAPGFI
+89 LSISSGFI
-97 DAHSHNDWFAIKNEP
+97 DAHSHNDWFAIKKET

-119 IRQGITSFVAGNC
+119 IRQGITSFVTGNC
-132 GLSAVGFEAD
+132 GLSAVGFE
-142 SQHVDKVG
+142 SQTPNVDKIG
-150 GGLFSYRDTTGI
+150 GGLFGFHETTGV
-162 YPTVSEFFSAIDR
+162 YPSVSEFFAAIDR

-192 SVAGYENRPLTDAER
+192 SVAGYENRTLTENER
-207 TKMLGIMEN
+207 HRMLDIMES

-231 EPGIYAG
+231 EPGIYAS
-238 IDELKEV
+238 IEELKDV

-250 KYDRPMTVHPR
+250 KYNRPMTVHPR

-289 SGTKMKLHYSHAI
+289 KGTRMKLHYSHAI

-316 AILHGLK
+316 SILHDLK
-323 DKGVDMG
+323 KQGIDMG

-346 LPAWYQALSPS
+346 LPAWYQALSPA
-357 QKRHWFNKL
+357 QKRNWFNKF
-366 KLGILIKATIIL
+366 KLSVLIAATIVL

-391 GPGYEKY
+391 GPGHEQY
-398 EGKSVSQIAKEM
+398 EGKSVAQIAKEM

-475 FLKFSLCGTGDTMPN
+475 FLKFSLCGTGDTMPK
-490 TIKKM
+490 TIRKM
-495 TGAVAERFSIKERGY
+495 TGAVADRFSISERGY
-510 IKPGYFADLTVFDEQ
+510 IKPGYYADLTIFDES
-525 KLREGQPDQ
+525 KLRDGETDK
-534 EKSFGIEKVYINGI
+534 EHSFAIEKVYINGLK
-548 NVLDGDTL
+548 VLDGEFI
-556 DSEAIKHSG
+556 DSESIKHSG
-565 RAMRS
+565 RAMRSTVAI

>member
-1 MDTKL
+1 MK
-6 QYPNLIQNAIK
+6 
-17 IRFRIKLI
+17 
-25 IFVSIKTLST
+25 
-35 LKLTPMILFKD
+35 LFKD
-46 ALIYD
+46 AYIYD
-51 GTGAEAFKGDILV
+51 GTGADAFNGDILV
-64 DNDRILKVS
+64 ENDKIVKVDKCIEP
-73 EDIQPEEGWE
+73 EDGWE
-83 IVDLNG
+83 VIDLKG
-89 LSVAPGFI
+89 LSIAPGFI
-97 DAHSHNDWFAIKNEP
+97 DAHSHNDWFAIKNNT

-119 IRQGITSFVAGNC
+119 IRQGITSFVTGNC
-132 GLSAVGFEAD
+132 GLSAVGFEPQ
-142 SQHVDKVG
+142 SQHTGKVG
-150 GGLFSYRDTTGI
+150 GGLFSFSDTTGV
-162 YPTVSEFFSAIDR
+162 YPTVADFFSAIDR

-186 HCSARA
+186 HCTART
-192 SVAGYENRPLTDAER
+192 SVAGYENRSLTDDER
-207 TKMLGIMEN
+207 TRMLEIMEN
-216 ALKEGACG
+216 AIKDGACG

-238 IDELKEV
+238 IDELKDV

-274 RPHLLRALDELVEIA
+274 RPHLLRAMDELVEIA

-302 FVGRRSFRC
+302 FVGRRTFQC
-311 KDELL
+311 KDELMSM
-316 AILHGLK
+316 IHDLK
-323 DKGVDMG
+323 EKGVKVG

-346 LPAWYQALSPS
+346 LPAWYQSLSPAM
-357 QKRHWFNKL
+357 KRHWFNKL
-366 KLGILIKATIIL
+366 KLNILIRASIAL

-383 DDIQIAYI
+383 NDIQIAYI
-391 GPGYEKY
+391 GPGYEQY
-398 EGKSVSQIAKEM
+398 EGKSVAQIAKEM

-434 PYSTPEIVSELSKDE
+434 PYSTPEIVSELSKDDI
-449 NCLYMTD
+449 CLYMTD

-475 FLKFSLCGTGDTMPN
+475 FLKFSLCGSGDTMPN
-490 TIKKM
+490 TIRKM
-495 TGAVAERFSIKERGY
+495 TGAVAERFSIPERGM
-510 IKPGYFADLTVFDEQ
+510 IKPGYYADLTVFDET

-534 EKSFGIEKVYINGI
+534 EQPFGIEKVYINGVK
-548 NVLDGDTL
+548 VLDGDVL

>member
-1 MDTKL
+1 MK
-6 QYPNLIQNAIK
+6 
-17 IRFRIKLI
+17 
-25 IFVSIKTLST
+25 
-35 LKLTPMILFKD
+35 LFKD

-51 GTGAEAFKGDILV
+51 GTGADAFKGDILIE
-64 DNDRILKVS
+64 DDRIVKI
-73 EDIQPEEGWE
+73 EENITPEEEWE
-83 IVDLNG
+83 ITDLKG
-89 LSVAPGFI
+89 LSVSPGFI
-97 DAHSHNDWFAIKNEP
+97 DAHTHNDWFAIKNDP

-119 IRQGITSFVAGNC
+119 IRQGITSFVTGNC
-132 GLSAVGFEAD
+132 GLSAIGFEAD
-142 SQHVDKVG
+142 SQHIDKVG
-150 GGLFSYRDTTGI
+150 GGLFSYSDTTGV
-162 YPTVSEFFSAIDR
+162 YPTVSEFFEAVDGNS
-175 NTPCNIAVLAG
+175 PCNIAVLAG

-192 SVAGYENRPLTDAER
+192 SVAGYENRPLTDDER
-207 TKMLGIMEN
+207 KRMLDIMEN

-238 IDELKEV
+238 IDELKDV

-250 KYDRPMTVHPR
+250 KYGRPMTVHPR

-289 SGTKMKLHYSHAI
+289 SGTRMKLHYSHAI

-323 DKGVDMG
+323 DKGIDIG

-346 LPAWYQALSPS
+346 LPAWYQALSS
-357 QKRHWFNKL
+357 SEKHHWFNKL
-366 KLGILIKATIIL
+366 KLNILIRATIIL

-391 GPGYEKY
+391 GPGHERY
-398 EGKSVSQIAKEM
+398 EGKSVAQIAKEM

-425 DFKGRVNMG
+425 DFKGRINMG
-434 PYSTPEIVSELSKDE
+434 PYSTPEIVSELSKEDI
-449 NCLYMTD
+449 CLYMTD
-456 AWVEDHGIQNPA
+456 AWVEDHGVQNPA

-495 TGAVAERFSIKERGY
+495 TGAVAERFSIQNRGK
-510 IKPGYFADLTVFDEQ
+510 IRPGYYADLTVFDET
-525 KLREGQPDQ
+525 KLCNGKPDQ
-534 EKSFGIEKVYINGI
+534 EQSFGIEKVYINGI
-548 NVLDGDTL
+548 KVLDGDVL
-556 DSEAIKHSG
+556 DAEAIKHSG
-565 RAMRS
+565 RAMRNSSL

>member
-1 MDTKL
+1 
-6 QYPNLIQNAIK
+6 
-17 IRFRIKLI
+17 
-25 IFVSIKTLST
+25 
-35 LKLTPMILFKD
+35 MILFKN

-51 GTGAEAFKGDILV
+51 GTGSAPYKGDILV
-64 DNDRILKVS
+64 ENDKIIKTEKS
-73 EDIQPEEGWE
+73 IQPEDAWE
-83 IVDLNG
+83 TVDLEG
-89 LSVAPGFI
+89 LSVSSGFM
-97 DAHSHNDWFAIKNEP
+97 DAHSHNDWFAIKKAP
-112 QKYFEPF
+112 KKYFEPF
-119 IRQGITSFVAGNC
+119 IRQGITSFITGNC
-132 GLSAVGFEAD
+132 GLSAVGFESD
-142 SQHVDKVG
+142 SPYVDKVG
-150 GGLFSYRDTTGI
+150 GGLFSFNETTGA

-192 SVAGYENRPLTDAER
+192 SVAGYENRELSDVENKR
-207 TKMLGIMEN
+207 MLDIMET
-216 ALKEGACG
+216 ALKDGACG

-238 IDELKEV
+238 IDELKAV

-311 KDELL
+311 KDELM
-316 AILHGLK
+316 AILHDLK

-346 LPAWYQALSPS
+346 LPAWYQALTPA
-357 QKRHWFNKL
+357 QKRHWFNKF
-366 KLGILIKATIIL
+366 KLGVLIAASIAL

-383 DDIQIAYI
+383 KDIQIAYI
-391 GPGYEKY
+391 GPGYEQY
-398 EGKSVSQIAKEM
+398 EGKSVAQIAKEM

-418 LDLCEMS
+418 LDLCEIS
-425 DFKGRVNMG
+425 NFKGRVNMG

-449 NCLYMTD
+449 RCLYMTD
-456 AWVEDHGIQNPA
+456 AWVEDHGVQNPA

-490 TIKKM
+490 TIRKM
-495 TGAVAERFSIKERGY
+495 TGAVADRFSIKDRGY
-510 IKPGYFADLTVFDEQ
+510 IKPGYYADITVFDEA
-525 KLREGQPDQ
+525 KIRDGEPDKEQP
-534 EKSFGIEKVYINGI
+534 FGIEKVYINGI
-548 NVLDGDTL
+548 KVLDGDVL
-556 DSEAIKHSG
+556 DEAAIKHSG

>member
-1 MDTKL
+1 MK
-6 QYPNLIQNAIK
+6 
-17 IRFRIKLI
+17 
-25 IFVSIKTLST
+25 
-35 LKLTPMILFKD
+35 LFKNG
-46 ALIYD
+46 LIYD
-51 GTGAEAFKGDILV
+51 GTGAEAFKGDILT
-64 DNDRILKVS
+64 DDDRIVMV
-73 EDIQPEEGWE
+73 DDFIQSEEGWE
-83 IVDLNG
+83 IIDLNG
-89 LSVAPGFI
+89 LSVSPGFI

-119 IRQGITSFVAGNC
+119 IRQGITSFVTGNC
-132 GLSAVGFEAD
+132 GLSAVGFE
-142 SQHVDKVG
+142 SQSEHVDKVG
-150 GGLFSYRDTTGI
+150 GGLFTYSDTTGV
-162 YPTVSEFFSAIDR
+162 YPSVAEFFSAIDR
-175 NTPCNIAVLAG
+175 NTPCNIAVLSG
-186 HCSARA
+186 HCTARA

-207 TKMLGIMEN
+207 ERMLGIMEN

-231 EPGIYAG
+231 EPGIYAD
-238 IDELKEV
+238 IDELKDV

-289 SGTKMKLHYSHAI
+289 SGTTMKLHYSHAI

-311 KDELL
+311 KDELM
-316 AILHGLK
+316 AILHGLR
-323 DKGVDMG
+323 DKGVDIG
-330 FDIYSELL
+330 FDIYSELR

-346 LPAWYQALSPS
+346 LPAWYQALSPEK
-357 QKRHWFNKL
+357 KRHWFNKL
-366 KLGILIKATIIL
+366 KLSVLIRATILL

-391 GPGYEKY
+391 GPGYEQY

-425 DFKGRVNMG
+425 DFKGRINMG

-449 NCLYMTD
+449 RCLYMTD

-475 FLKFSLCGTGDTMPN
+475 FLKFSLCGTGDTMPD
-490 TIKKM
+490 TIRKM
-495 TGAVAERFSIKERGY
+495 TAAVAERFSIKDRGM
-510 IKPGYFADLTVFDEQ
+510 IKPGYYADITVFDEA
-525 KLREGQPDQ
+525 KLRNGEPDRQ
-534 EKSFGIEKVYINGI
+534 QAFGIEKVYINGI
-548 NVLDGDTL
+548 KVLDDGILDT
-556 DSEAIKHSG
+556 EAIRHSG
-565 RAMRS
+565 RAMRRSYKSFRLFRKLESK